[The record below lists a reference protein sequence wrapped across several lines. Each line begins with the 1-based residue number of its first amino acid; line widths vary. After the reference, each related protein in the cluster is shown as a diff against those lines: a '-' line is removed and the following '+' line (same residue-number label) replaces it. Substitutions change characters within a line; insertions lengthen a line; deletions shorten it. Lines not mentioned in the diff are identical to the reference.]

1 MVRVYQ
7 EVFSKGNQCFLRA
20 ETKVHNRSVAQELA
34 SREKIY
40 KEENVAYS
48 MPVCDD
54 SLVVLVAAE
63 EEFITVVT
71 ISDVEVK

>member
-20 ETKVHNRSVAQELA
+20 ETKIYARSTAQELA

-40 KEENVAYS
+40 REENVAYS
-48 MPVCDD
+48 LSVCDD
-54 SLVVLVAAE
+54 NFVVLVAAE
-63 EEFITVVT
+63 DEFITVVT
-71 ISDVEVK
+71 ISDLEVK